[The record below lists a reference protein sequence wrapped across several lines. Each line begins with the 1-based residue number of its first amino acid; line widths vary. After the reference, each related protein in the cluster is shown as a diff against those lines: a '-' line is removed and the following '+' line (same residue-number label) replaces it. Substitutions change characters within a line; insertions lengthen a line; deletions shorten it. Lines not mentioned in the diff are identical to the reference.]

1 MAQETW
7 SVPSA
12 LLGLTSAN
20 TRCYT
25 AGMERAEQDQV
36 LVNKCLAG
44 DSRAFNRLIDLY
56 KRQVFSLI
64 LRLVGNQ
71 ADAEDIAQ
79 ETFIKAYRG
88 LAGYDPSYPL
98 LTWLFRI
105 AHNSA
110 IDFLRARKPEALSI
124 NDDQNPLEVE
134 DPGVNLEERME
145 ASSQHQLIEG
155 VLASLPS
162 LYREI
167 LVLRH
172 QQELSYQEIAQSLG
186 IPEGTVKVRLFRARD
201 LMRQKLSRMG
211 YG

>member
-1 MAQETW
+1 M
-7 SVPSA
+7 
-12 LLGLTSAN
+12 
-20 TRCYT
+20 
-25 AGMERAEQDQV
+25 
-36 LVNKCLAG
+36 
-44 DSRAFNRLIDLY
+44 
-56 KRQVFSLI
+56 I

-88 LAGYDPSYPL
+88 LAGYDPSHPL
-98 LTWLFRI
+98 FTWLFRI

-110 IDFLRARKPEALSI
+110 VDFLQARKPEALSI

-134 DPGVNLEERME
+134 DPGGNLEERLE

-155 VLASLPS
+155 VLASLPP

-172 QQELSYQEIAQSLG
+172 QQDLSYQEIAQSLG
-186 IPEGTVKVRLFRARD
+186 IPDGTVKVRLFRARD
-201 LMRQKLSRMG
+201 LMRQKLSRLG
-211 YG
+211 YE

>member
-1 MAQETW
+1 MAK
-7 SVPSA
+7 A
-12 LLGLTSAN
+12 A
-20 TRCYT
+20 
-25 AGMERAEQDQV
+25 QDQI
-36 LVNKCLAG
+36 LVERCLAG

-64 LRLVGNQ
+64 FRLVSNQ

-79 ETFIKAYRG
+79 ETFIKAYRS
-88 LAGYDPSYPL
+88 LASYDPSFPL

-110 IDFLRARKPEALSI
+110 IDFLRARKPDALSI
-124 NDDQNPLEVE
+124 DDDENPLEVE
-134 DPGVNLEERME
+134 DAGESLEERLE
-145 ASSQHQLIEG
+145 ASSQHELIERALG
-155 VLASLPS
+155 SLPP

-172 QQELSYQEIAQSLG
+172 QQELSYEEIARSLD
-186 IPEGTVKVRLFRARD
+186 IPVGTVKVRIFRARD
-201 LMRQKLSRMG
+201 LMKQKLVKLG